1 MKYLRKFNES
11 EYKMEK
17 DSIDDLQ
24 ILKNKLSERG
34 APSREVMDY
43 LENGGDPNIYNFL
56 IARKAIKDHNLDL
69 LKKFFESGGD
79 SQNKRHLYLKVAVE
93 NLMGRID
100 TERSRK
106 LEIKKEAKEVFEYL
120 ISLGENFNNNFS
132 QIFEWVNNTIA
143 YTPKEKDLVNKFL
156 QSYVDS
162 GKVKM

>member
-1 MKYLRKFNES
+1 MRYLRKFNES
-11 EYKMEK
+11 ENKPGIER
-17 DSIDDLQ
+17 DNI
-24 ILKNKLSERG
+24 KNTK
-34 APSREVMDY
+34 EVMEY